1 MAILWAKQITH
12 PEKIFCNPWSYILS
26 HPLKILSSYPILIGN
41 VQNGI
46 FAVIRLFWVRKNTEK
61 PAIPCSGCP
70 TFGESE
76 IQGPFREFQGP
87 FSVNSRS

>member
-1 MAILWAKQITH
+1 VAILWAKQITH

-46 FAVIRLFWVRKNTEK
+46 FAVIRLFWVRKKKHGKTRNTM
-61 PAIPCSGCP
+61 
-70 TFGESE
+70 
-76 IQGPFREFQGP
+76 FRV
-87 FSVNSRS
+87 SNIWRK

>member
-1 MAILWAKQITH
+1 VAILWAKQITH

-46 FAVIRLFWVRKNTEK
+46 FAVIRLFWVRKKITRKNPQYHVQGVQYLAK
-61 PAIPCSGCP
+61 VKFKDFS
-70 TFGESE
+70 ES
-76 IQGPFREFQGP
+76 FKALFQ
-87 FSVNSRS
+87 